1 VNPKQPALLL
11 LAFIALMAV
20 PGAGR
25 QAVPDYGK
33 VADAQESGRYSDAES
48 MLKSAI
54 EQAEKL
60 GDEPSLNRS
69 LEALAGLYEAERK
82 YREALPLYLKS
93 LALHEKMIVIR
104 FFQVGAG

>member
-1 VNPKQPALLL
+1 
-11 LAFIALMAV
+11 M
-20 PGAGR
+20 PGVGQ
-25 QAVPDYGK
+25 QAIFDYGK
-33 VADAQESGRYSDAES
+33 LADTQEAGRYSDAES

-69 LEALAGLYEAERK
+69 LEALARLYEAEGK

-93 LALHEKMIVIR
+93 LAI
-104 FFQVGAG
+104 A